1 MCRHHGGTTWHGRA
15 EDDVLQ
21 EQSDGAPS
29 GGVGEHAV
37 GSSGGRG
44 GAERGERTG
53 DMSDMRPNSKSLFGF
68 IFSHSK
74 SLFVTAKVGSPP
86 LVESRP
92 VTGPH
97 PLYQPLGDP

>member
-1 MCRHHGGTTWHGRA
+1 MKKPSWGMSTRRIRSPLQALSIVCRHHGGTEWYDRA
-15 EDDVLQ
+15 EDDVPQ

-53 DMSDMRPNSKSLFGF
+53 DMKETLLTPSPSSV
-68 IFSHSK
+68 SSAHSK
-74 SLFVTAKVGSPP
+74 SLFV
-86 LVESRP
+86 
-92 VTGPH
+92 
-97 PLYQPLGDP
+97 

>member
-1 MCRHHGGTTWHGRA
+1 MCRHHGGTEWYGRA
-15 EDDVLQ
+15 EDDVLK

-44 GAERGERTG
+44 GAERGERTS
-53 DMSDMRPNSKSLFGF
+53 DMSAGRAPSSARYVQDEPLLRA
-68 IFSHSK
+68 
-74 SLFVTAKVGSPP
+74 VTAISPGFPP

-92 VTGPH
+92 VTGPQ

>member
-21 EQSDGAPS
+21 EQSDSTPS

-53 DMSDMRPNSKSLFGF
+53 DMKETLLPRSPTSVTSAPSKS
-68 IFSHSK
+68 H
-74 SLFVTAKVGSPP
+74 FVTAKVDSPP

-92 VTGPH
+92 VTGP
-97 PLYQPLGDP
+97 

>member
-1 MCRHHGGTTWHGRA
+1 MCRHHGGTEWYDRA
-15 EDDVLQ
+15 EDDVPQ

-44 GAERGERTG
+44 GAERGERT
-53 DMSDMRPNSKSLFGF
+53 SDMCAGRAPSSARYVQDEPL
-68 IFSHSK
+68 
-74 SLFVTAKVGSPP
+74 LRAVTAISPP
-86 LVESRP
+86 SLSLSP
-92 VTGPH
+92 VTGPQ

>member
-1 MCRHHGGTTWHGRA
+1 MCRHHGGTEWYGRA
-15 EDDVLQ
+15 EDDVLK

-53 DMSDMRPNSKSLFGF
+53 DMSDMRPPSKSHFAVTFLPRSPTSCNRQSGF
-68 IFSHSK
+68 
-74 SLFVTAKVGSPP
+74 PP
-86 LVESRP
+86 LVESRT
-92 VTGPH
+92 VTGP
-97 PLYQPLGDP
+97 